1 MARALT
7 QPPRHTG
14 AVYRQARL
22 EFPVVSIPPADLRSM
37 WRIGQGFDGAIRL
50 VRNRMAAEGIDYR
63 LPFRSWFNES
73 GALCHQNFLSSPRGR
88 SYDPE
93 KERWI

>member
-22 EFPVVSIPPADLRSM
+22 EFPVVSIPRDDLRSM
-37 WRIGQGFDGAIRL
+37 WQIGRGFDGAIRL
-50 VRNRMAAEGIDYR
+50 VRDRMAQEGLDYGM
-63 LPFRSWFNES
+63 PFRSWFDEG
-73 GALCHQNFLSSPRGR
+73 GALCHQNMPPRRTEAPNAG
-88 SYDPE
+88 
-93 KERWI
+93 